1 LVRKYQTFQSSTRK
15 TEISDEI
22 DRALYA
28 AAHTA
33 KSVLANEIGFPLYAE
48 TKNLLSNKE
57 A

>member
-1 LVRKYQTFQSSTRK
+1 LGRKYRTFQSSTRK

-33 KSVLANEIGFPLYAE
+33 KSVLTNEIGFPLYAE
-48 TKNLLSNKE
+48 TKNLLSNKQ